1 VKNLLLIIPL
11 SISWLISCNNKQP
24 KNLKINNSLYETAI
38 DFRNNNKYDSAFLYF
53 NEAKDFY
60 LLQNDSL
67 GTAKSFSNMAYILC
81 NQKDY
86 LGAQDLA
93 LAAISYFDHN
103 NKEQFKNLESNYNTL
118 GLATSSL
125 ADYKGA
131 ISFYQKAAYY
141 STNNNTKN
149 IIKNNI
155 AIAYRNL
162 ANYNKSIAIFSEILK
177 ENNDSLAYAKVLSNL
192 AFTKWLQNTKYKATP
207 TLLEALNIRVAK
219 QDNEGL
225 NASFAHL
232 SDYYANKN
240 LDSSAYYAAKMYQI
254 ANINRSPFD
263 QIQALQKLIK
273 SGPAN
278 QAKTYFLRYQ
288 NLVDSVQIANNKS
301 KNQFALI
308 RYEVEKNK
316 AENLTLQKENAEKKY
331 QIAKREVIIFGTLLI
346 GVAGA
351 MIGFI
356 WYRKRK
362 QKIEL
367 QAQQAIQESRLKT
380 SKKVHD
386 VVANGLYRIMAEVE
400 NQKEVEKD
408 TLLDKIEELYEKSR
422 DISYDDL
429 HIDEANFNEKIA
441 ELIKSFATDNVK
453 VLIVGNDV
461 ELWKSVN
468 VNTKYELKQVLQE
481 LMVNMKR
488 HSQAN
493 NTLVKFEIQ
502 HQKLNIAYKDNGIG
516 LPKTLKFNNGLRN
529 TGNRINGI
537 GGTIIFDNEVDKGT
551 LIKITVPLG

>member
-1 VKNLLLIIPL
+1 MKNLNFLFLL
-11 SISWLISCNNKQP
+11 SILWLFSCRNDKP
-24 KNLKINNSLYETAI
+24 KSIKFENVFYDKAI
-38 DFRNNNKYDSAFLYF
+38 DYRNKNQYDSAFLYF
-53 NEAKDFY
+53 IKAKDYY
-60 LLQNDSL
+60 LQQKDSL
-67 GTAKSFSNMAYILC
+67 GIGKSMSNMGYILL
-81 NQKDY
+81 NNKDY
-86 LGAQDLA
+86 LGAQDLSINA
-93 LAAISYFDHN
+93 VAYFDTLKLDHY
-103 NKEQFKNLESNYNTL
+103 KNLQFAYNNLGIATEHLANY
-118 GLATSSL
+118 
-125 ADYKGA
+125 DEA
-131 ISFYQKAAYY
+131 ILFYQRALKY
-141 STNNNTKN
+141 SKDD
-149 IIKNNI
+149 IISNVLRNNI
-155 AIAYRNL
+155 ANIHRRQND
-162 ANYNKSIAIFSEILK
+162 YNKAVYIYNEILK
-177 ENNDSLAYAKVLSNL
+177 QNIDSIQYARVLSNL
-192 AFTKWLQNTKYKATP
+192 AYTKWLQNNNYQAIPQLQKA
-207 TLLEALNIRVAK
+207 LKIRETR

-240 LDSSAYYAAKMYQI
+240 PDSSAAYAAKMYQI

-273 SGPAN
+273 SSPAN

-331 QIAKREVIIFGTLLI
+331 QIAKREVILVGTLLL
-346 GVAGA
+346 GAAGA
-351 MIGFI
+351 MIALI

-400 NQKEVEKD
+400 NQKAVEKED
-408 TLLDKIEELYEKSR
+408 LLDKIEELYEKSR

-429 HIDEANFNEKIA
+429 HVDEANFNEKIA
-441 ELIKSFATDNVK
+441 ELIKSFATDDVK

-493 NTLVKFEIQ
+493 NALVKFEIQ

-537 GGTIIFDNEVDKGT
+537 AGTIIFDNEVDKGT

>member
-1 VKNLLLIIPL
+1 M
-11 SISWLISCNNKQP
+11 S
-24 KNLKINNSLYETAI
+24 
-38 DFRNNNKYDSAFLYF
+38 
-53 NEAKDFY
+53 
-60 LLQNDSL
+60 
-67 GTAKSFSNMAYILC
+67 
-81 NQKDY
+81 
-86 LGAQDLA
+86 
-93 LAAISYFDHN
+93 
-103 NKEQFKNLESNYNTL
+103 
-118 GLATSSL
+118 
-125 ADYKGA
+125 
-131 ISFYQKAAYY
+131 
-141 STNNNTKN
+141 
-149 IIKNNI
+149 
-155 AIAYRNL
+155 
-162 ANYNKSIAIFSEILK
+162 
-177 ENNDSLAYAKVLSNL
+177 
-192 AFTKWLQNTKYKATP
+192 
-207 TLLEALNIRVAK
+207 
-219 QDNEGL
+219 
-225 NASFAHL
+225 
-232 SDYYANKN
+232 
-240 LDSSAYYAAKMYQI
+240 
-254 ANINRSPFD
+254 
-263 QIQALQKLIK
+263 
-273 SGPAN
+273 
-278 QAKTYFLRYQ
+278 YFLRYQ

-351 MIGFI
+351 IIGFI

-429 HIDEANFNEKIA
+429 HVDEANFSEKIA

-453 VLIVGNDV
+453 VLIVGNDA

-468 VNTKYELKQVLQE
+468 VNTKYELTQVLQE

-488 HSQAN
+488 HSKAN
-493 NTLVKFEIQ
+493 NALVKFEILN
-502 HQKLNIAYKDNGIG
+502 QKLYISYKDNGIG

-537 GGTIIFDNEVDKGT
+537 GGTITFDDKVDRGT
-551 LIKITVPLG
+551 SIHIIVALD

>member
-1 VKNLLLIIPL
+1 MKNLLLIIPL

-103 NKEQFKNLESNYNTL
+103 NKGQFKNLESNYNTL

-331 QIAKREVIIFGTLLI
+331 QIAKREVILVGTLLL
-346 GVAGA
+346 GAAGA
-351 MIGFI
+351 MIALI

-362 QKIEL
+362 QKLEL
-367 QAQQAIQESRLKT
+367 QAQQAIQESKLKT

-400 NQKEVEKD
+400 NQKAVEKED
-408 TLLDKIEELYEKSR
+408 LLDKIEELYEKSR

-429 HIDEANFNEKIA
+429 NVDEANFNENIA
-441 ELIKSFATDNVK
+441 QLIKSFATDNVK
-453 VLIVGNDV
+453 VLIVGNDA

-468 VNTKYELKQVLQE
+468 VNTKYELTQVLQE

-493 NTLVKFEIQ
+493 NALVKFEIQ

-516 LPKTLKFNNGLRN
+516 MPKTLKFNNGLRN

-537 GGTIIFDNEVDKGT
+537 GGTITFDNKVDKGT

>member
-1 VKNLLLIIPL
+1 
-11 SISWLISCNNKQP
+11 
-24 KNLKINNSLYETAI
+24 
-38 DFRNNNKYDSAFLYF
+38 
-53 NEAKDFY
+53 
-60 LLQNDSL
+60 
-67 GTAKSFSNMAYILC
+67 M
-81 NQKDY
+81 
-86 LGAQDLA
+86 
-93 LAAISYFDHN
+93 
-103 NKEQFKNLESNYNTL
+103 
-118 GLATSSL
+118 
-125 ADYKGA
+125 
-131 ISFYQKAAYY
+131 
-141 STNNNTKN
+141 
-149 IIKNNI
+149 
-155 AIAYRNL
+155 
-162 ANYNKSIAIFSEILK
+162 
-177 ENNDSLAYAKVLSNL
+177 YAKVLSNL
-192 AFTKWLQNTKYKATP
+192 AYTKWLQNHNYEAIPQLQKA
-207 TLLEALNIRVAK
+207 LKIRETK

-263 QIQALQKLIK
+263 QIQALQKLVR
-273 SGPAN
+273 SSPAN

-429 HIDEANFNEKIA
+429 HVDEANFNEKIA
-441 ELIKSFATDNVK
+441 ELIKSFATGNVK

-493 NTLVKFEIQ
+493 NALVKFEIQ
-502 HQKLNIAYKDNGIG
+502 HQNLNITYKDNGIG